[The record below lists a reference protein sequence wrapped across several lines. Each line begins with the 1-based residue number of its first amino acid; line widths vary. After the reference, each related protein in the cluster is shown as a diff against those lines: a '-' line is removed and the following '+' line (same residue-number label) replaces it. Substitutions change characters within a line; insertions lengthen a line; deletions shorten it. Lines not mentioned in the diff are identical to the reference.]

1 MISNDDFFDRPFLR
15 NWPETQTKKNIL
27 RFLLCWFCFFT
38 KRKKKE
44 KPIHSFVS
52 KYYSSLMLTFIIGF
66 IIDELRSFAVS
77 IVRRCYGTMTK
88 DAILCIYIISKY
100 FPLISVG
107 WSYSLDS
114 YYWNTCKI
122 LSLNTFDTIISVWDN
137 LRIKFFPTIFYI

>member
-1 MISNDDFFDRPFLR
+1 MTR
-15 NWPETQTKKNIL
+15 NANKKNIL
-27 RFLLCWFCFFT
+27 RFLLCWFCFT
-38 KRKKKE
+38 KRKKE

-66 IIDELRSFAVS
+66 IIDELRSLAVS

-88 DAILCIYIISKY
+88 DAILWICISICIISKY

-137 LRIKFFPTIFYI
+137 LRINFFPAIFYIQFIGM